1 MSFHLHS
8 CTPEAQSSSQVMG
21 KHNRFSND
29 SFGDSDQP
37 LPDNF
42 NPSSRGLN
50 VTGGDAL
57 SVLLQQK
64 LQELTLRV
72 DSSHDNLVRE
82 GTCATLASSLQ
93 DSVPNVV
100 SSKSREQNKRF
111 QFGLHRNKF
120 DSIHESHDYDYSSVD
135 DLPQNVN
142 HQRQQVCLLCLYHS
156 AEAIILFFVFLD
168 FEFSPLVVFYDQV
181 TN

>member
-1 MSFHLHS
+1 
-8 CTPEAQSSSQVMG
+8 
-21 KHNRFSND
+21 
-29 SFGDSDQP
+29 
-37 LPDNF
+37 
-42 NPSSRGLN
+42 
-50 VTGGDAL
+50 
-57 SVLLQQK
+57 
-64 LQELTLRV
+64 
-72 DSSHDNLVRE
+72 
-82 GTCATLASSLQ
+82 
-93 DSVPNVV
+93 VV